1 MKFGLDE
8 KFIEKLNDVFKHF
21 DKIEEVIIY
30 GSRAIGNYKIASDID
45 LTIKGKDFNY
55 EQLNNILFQIDNLNS
70 PYKFDISIYSELIN
84 KELIEHINRIGILF
98 YKPQKQ

>member
-30 GSRAIGNYKIASDID
+30 GSRAIGNYKIGSDID

-55 EQLNNILFQIDNLNS
+55 EQLNKIIFQIDNLNS

-84 KELIEHINRIGILF
+84 KELIEHINRIGISF